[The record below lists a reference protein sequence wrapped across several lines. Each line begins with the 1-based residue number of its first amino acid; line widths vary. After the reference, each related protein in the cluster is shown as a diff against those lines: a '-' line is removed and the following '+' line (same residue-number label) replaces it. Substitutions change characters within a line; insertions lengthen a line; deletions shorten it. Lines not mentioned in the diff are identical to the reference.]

1 MASIQPVTLG
11 RMAQQTEAI
20 APEDDWTGLSNPA
33 QRRRLQNRLNQRAYS
48 EFPCFYLIVVK
59 YLSNYQPTG
68 RRKAMQSQNSP
79 NSASSSTS
87 TRLRWIVI
95 NPNEES
101 RGPRRKKHGDNSAH
115 DPKGKA
121 ERARSESSAPGLE
134 LMKQRKPVHFCKLS
148 AAATYAVLKRL
159 QDDVY
164 QGLMQGSPRSDLLI
178 SLTQF
183 NLLRAMITNI
193 LSLGLTVEVLKED
206 IVSPFNTQGPWTPE
220 TALPPS
226 LRPTALQKQ
235 ILHHPWIDPFP
246 IPSVR
251 NVLLRMQDQYDDTE
265 LCGDLLGDCGEQ
277 TSRPGLVIWGEYWD
291 PHGFELTEEFVRK
304 WGWMFSECSEIIQS
318 TNYWREKRGE
328 EPLFMSSDQLQIPS
342 YRDNDLMCSSGS
354 VQEVTGD
361 DSSLGP
367 GTET

>member
-1 MASIQPVTLG
+1 MASIPPVSLR
-11 RMAQQTEAI
+11 RMAQQTEVI
-20 APEDDWTGLSNPA
+20 APEDDWTGLSNAA
-33 QRRRLQNRLNQRAYS
+33 QRRRLQNRLNQRAHR
-48 EFPCFYLIVVK
+48 
-59 YLSNYQPTG
+59 

-95 NPNEES
+95 TPNNEA

-115 DPKGKA
+115 DPKGQA
-121 ERARSESSAPGLE
+121 ERVRSPSSAPGLE
-134 LMKQRKPVHFCKLS
+134 LMKQRKPAHICELS
-148 AAATYAVLKRL
+148 AAASYAVLKRL

-164 QGLMQGSPRSDLLI
+164 KGLMQGSPRADLLI

-193 LSLGLTVEVLKED
+193 LSLGLTVEILKED
-206 IVSPFNTQGPWTPE
+206 IVSPFNTLGPWTPE

-226 LRPTALQKQ
+226 LRPTSLQKQ
-235 ILHHPWIDPFP
+235 ILHHPWIDPLP

-251 NVLLRMQDQYDDTE
+251 DVLLRMEGQYDDME
-265 LCGDLLGDCGEQ
+265 LCGDLLGDCGAQ
-277 TSRPGLVIWGEYWD
+277 TSQPGLIIWGEYWD
-291 PHGFELTEEFVRK
+291 PYGFEVTEEFARK
-304 WGWMFSECSEIIQS
+304 WGWMFPECSEIIQS
-318 TNYWREKRGE
+318 TNYWRAKRGE
-328 EPLFMSSDQLQIPS
+328 EPLFMQSDQLQIHS
-342 YRDNDLMCSSGS
+342 YPDNDLMSSSGL

-367 GTET
+367 GTTTG